1 MYNVLIPTDFIVDF
15 TNGLA
20 DVVSG
25 FTEVLD
31 AAGGLRTILLLIS
44 SVVLTKF

>member
-1 MYNVLIPTDFIVDF
+1 MYNVLIPKDFIIDF

-25 FTEVLD
+25 FTNILE
-31 AAGGLRTILLLIS
+31 AAGGLKTILLGIA
-44 SVVLTKF
+44 SVVLSKF